1 LRKKTAIEKLNQLE
15 KEYQQIEFKLNTL
28 NVQYEKMLSDYK
40 VCYSALEA
48 SQKRI
53 KELTE
58 SNEQLAAEAEALR
71 ANNAKL
77 CEGME
82 AIREAEAA
90 AEAVAEDIAPAEMLA
105 AEEQPEGEESVTVA
119 AEPAAPVKAA
129 KEKKEVKVSEIE
141 KFGASV
147 IGGVVVEAT
156 RIIGDLAARSG
167 PNTKDTLTLVLGRT
181 EVLKSEV
188 LAVVRDEALEDDEK
202 KQRIIACRE
211 QAMEY
216 LASAAAQN

>member
-1 LRKKTAIEKLNQLE
+1 MRKKTAIEKLNQLE

-82 AIREAEAA
+82 AIREA
-90 AEAVAEDIAPAEMLA
+90 
-105 AEEQPEGEESVTVA
+105 
-119 AEPAAPVKAA
+119 
-129 KEKKEVKVSEIE
+129 
-141 KFGASV
+141 
-147 IGGVVVEAT
+147 
-156 RIIGDLAARSG
+156 
-167 PNTKDTLTLVLGRT
+167 
-181 EVLKSEV
+181 
-188 LAVVRDEALEDDEK
+188 
-202 KQRIIACRE
+202 
-211 QAMEY
+211 
-216 LASAAAQN
+216 